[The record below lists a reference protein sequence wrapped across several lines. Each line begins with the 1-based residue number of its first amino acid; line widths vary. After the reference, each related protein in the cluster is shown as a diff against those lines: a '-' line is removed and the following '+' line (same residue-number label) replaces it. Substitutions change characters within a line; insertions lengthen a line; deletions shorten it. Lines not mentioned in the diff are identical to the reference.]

1 MKQRERAFTLIELM
15 VVIIIIGILLG
26 ILFTGWNYIN
36 EQQASKKAK
45 LEVVGLKN
53 AVDEYLAD
61 YGEYPNCP
69 KGICTP
75 GETLFM
81 SLAGFHNENGSLE
94 LPPYT
99 SKIPTHLFH
108 YDLSAYDEMEIPD
121 ISHGGGTSLQ
131 LWLAK
136 TLGKDPAF
144 IDPWGNEYVY
154 EFPLEDGG
162 PGYRLFSKGPDGKTG
177 EEFTADDVR

>member
-45 LEVVGLKN
+45 LVVGLKN
-53 AVDEYLAD
+53 AVDEYLVDDRNILTA
-61 YGEYPNCP
+61 P
-69 KGICTP
+69 KESAIP
-75 GETLFM
+75 ENLFM
-81 SLAGFHNENGSLE
+81 SLAGFHNENGSLNTS
-94 LPPYT
+94 YT

-108 YDLSAYDEMEIPD
+108 YDLSAYDETKIPD
-121 ISHGGGTSLQ
+121 ISHGGGTSQ

-162 PGYRLFSKGPDGKTG
+162 PGYRLFSKGPDGN
-177 EEFTADDVR
+177 R

>member
-99 SKIPTHLFH
+99 SKIPTHLFIMTFRH
-108 YDLSAYDEMEIPD
+108 MMKRKFRIFRMVVELPCSYGLRK
-121 ISHGGGTSLQ
+121 H
-131 LWLAK
+131 
-136 TLGKDPAF
+136 
-144 IDPWGNEYVY
+144 
-154 EFPLEDGG
+154 
-162 PGYRLFSKGPDGKTG
+162 
-177 EEFTADDVR
+177 

>member
-61 YGEYPNCP
+61 YGE
-69 KGICTP
+69 
-75 GETLFM
+75 
-81 SLAGFHNENGSLE
+81 
-94 LPPYT
+94 
-99 SKIPTHLFH
+99 
-108 YDLSAYDEMEIPD
+108 
-121 ISHGGGTSLQ
+121 
-131 LWLAK
+131 
-136 TLGKDPAF
+136 
-144 IDPWGNEYVY
+144 
-154 EFPLEDGG
+154 
-162 PGYRLFSKGPDGKTG
+162 
-177 EEFTADDVR
+177 